1 SSSTYTVKSGDSLSK
16 IAKAYGTTVS
26 KLASL
31 NSISN
36 TSLIYVGQVL
46 KLSSSSTTSS
56 SSSSSTSSSSSSTYT
71 VKSGDT
77 LSALAKAYGT
87 TVSKLASLN
96 SISNTSLIYV
106 GQTLKV

>member
-1 SSSTYTVKSGDSLSK
+1 MSA
-16 IAKAYGTTVS
+16 IAKTYDTTVS
-26 KLASL
+26 ALASL
-31 NSISN
+31 NGISN
-36 TSLIYVGQVL
+36 TGLIYVGQVL
-46 KLSSSSTTSS
+46 KLSSSS
-56 SSSSSTSSSSSSTYT
+56 SSTSSSSSSTTSSSTSSGSTSTYT

-77 LSALAKAYGT
+77 LSAIAKTYGT